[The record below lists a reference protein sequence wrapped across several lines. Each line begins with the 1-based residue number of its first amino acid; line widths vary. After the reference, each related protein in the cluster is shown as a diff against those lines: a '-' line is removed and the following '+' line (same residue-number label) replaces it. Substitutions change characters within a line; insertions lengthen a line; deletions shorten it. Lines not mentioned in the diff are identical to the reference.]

1 MIFTR
6 RNFIKTA
13 VISLLSPAEVFAGN
27 ESVSPLRPPG
37 ALPENEFL
45 SKCIRC
51 QKCLQ
56 VCPTKVL
63 VPTSLSHGIIA
74 VNTPAVSFRRGYCN
88 SCLKCAEVC
97 PTGALVPVTKETLDI
112 GTAAII
118 EKDCVAWDWTG
129 CTVCVDN
136 CPLKAIYLDE
146 HKRPVVI
153 PEKCN
158 GCGICELKCPSPS
171 LRASIQGKGIIVIK
185 RPSGVPPRNAGSD
198 EAGKGQES

>member
-88 SCLKCAEVC
+88 SCLKCSEVC

-198 EAGKGQES
+198 EAGKG